1 MGTHYKGAEQEERAL
16 NVFIKL
22 MRASESL
29 TSRINRHLTSR
40 NITVSQFGILET
52 LYHLGPLNQCD
63 IARKILRSGGNITF
77 VIDNLEKSGLVRRE
91 RGKDDRRFFKV
102 HLTEDGE
109 RLISELFPE
118 VLKIIVNGMETLSNL
133 EQETLG
139 GLCRKLGLKQ
149 RENR

>member
-29 TSRINRHLTSR
+29 TSRINRHLISR

-77 VIDNLEKSGLVRRE
+77 VIDNLEKSGLVRR
-91 RGKDDRRFFKV
+91 GKRKGR
-102 HLTEDGE
+102 
-109 RLISELFPE
+109 PE
-118 VLKIIVNGMETLSNL
+118 VFQGASY
-133 EQETLG
+133 
-139 GLCRKLGLKQ
+139 
-149 RENR
+149 